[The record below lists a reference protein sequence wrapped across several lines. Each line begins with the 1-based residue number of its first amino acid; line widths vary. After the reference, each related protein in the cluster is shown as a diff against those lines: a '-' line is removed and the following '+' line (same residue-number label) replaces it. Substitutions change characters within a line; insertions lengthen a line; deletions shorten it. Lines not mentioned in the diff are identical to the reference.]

1 MKKTAFLVS
10 FILLFASC
18 TTKEIKKPNKLIEED
33 KMINIIYDLSLL
45 EAIKSRNP
53 YAPENQGLKSKEFV
67 YKKYHIDSLQYAQN
81 NQYYALQID
90 RYKKMY
96 DKVNERIQAQ
106 KKITDE
112 QLKKSYG
119 AQKGTPPV
127 NDLPQVK

>member
-1 MKKTAFLVS
+1 MKKIAFLVS
-10 FILLFASC
+10 LIVLFASC
-18 TTKEIKKPNKLIEED
+18 STKEIKKPNKLIEED

-53 YAPENQGLKSKEFV
+53 YAPENQGLNSKEFV
-67 YKKYHIDSLQYAQN
+67 YKKYQIDSLQYAQN

-106 KKITDE
+106 KKVTDE
-112 QLKKSYG
+112 QLKKSYSTLKVT
-119 AQKGTPPV
+119 APV
-127 NDLPQVK
+127 NDVPQVQ